1 MKKKTNN
8 WFAQTYIAPRIEI
21 IVLQNEQP
29 LLTGSGG
36 KNPGIKPG
44 FGGGKEEEEDLEI
57 P

>member
-8 WFAQTYIAPRIEI
+8 WFAQTYIAPKIEI

-29 LLTGSGG
+29 LLTGSG
-36 KNPGIKPG
+36 KNPNINPGI
-44 FGGGKEEEEDLEI
+44 GGGGEDEEELEI